1 MAPKKATVGQK
12 GKAAMQTGTSAA
24 AARGAAPQGA
34 LPKTRVRAAALEKVR
49 HLAAAST
56 HELGATSMEA
66 FGSSKVGAGYYPI
79 FLHTLYAGLVPPFS
93 SFLMGI
99 LEAYRIQLLHLHP
112 NSILILA
119 IFAYLCEAYVGIHPS
134 VDLFRS
140 FYALRNTAPNE
151 ELGCVSFRIAPAM
164 SED

>member
-1 MAPKKATVGQK
+1 M
-12 GKAAMQTGTSAA
+12 
-24 AARGAAPQGA
+24 
-34 LPKTRVRAAALEKVR
+34 
-49 HLAAAST
+49 AAST
-56 HELGATSMEA
+56 HELGATSMEVA
-66 FGSSKVGAGYYPI
+66 GSSKVGAGYYPI

-134 VDLFRS
+134 VDLFCS
-140 FYALRNTAPNE
+140 FYALRNTASNE
-151 ELGCVSFRIAPAM
+151 RLGCVSFRIAAAR